1 MLYEHT
7 STTIKWL
14 SPVFYDVNLGMEFQ
28 GSYGNST
35 FNVFSNCQTVFH
47 NGHAVSHSHQQ
58 ERVEK
63 IILHIIYLK
72 ISKIIFIN
80 ADPCTPRNLGDF
92 FENFH
97 LISLVKSLISGPIPT
112 KHRQCGNYQKR
123 ADTQNVY
130 HPAGCPELTPRHN

>member
-1 MLYEHT
+1 MNT
-7 STTIKWL
+7 QVQRIKWL

-72 ISKIIFIN
+72 IPKIIFIN
-80 ADPCTPRNLGDF
+80 GDPCTPQNLGDF

-130 HPAGCPELTPRHN
+130 HPAGCPELTPRRN